1 MSFWVI
7 NLLTALASFAI
18 AGLSG
23 IFLVPFLHKIKFGQ
37 PIKTKDGP
45 QWHAKKQGTPTMGG
59 FMFIISTIITS
70 RGGYWIYRLNSGI
83 DVTDSESFHPFYRM
97 LSCVVFAALF
107 GLIGFIDDYTKVAR
121 KDNDGL
127 SPMQKIAL
135 QLVFSVVFLFA
146 IYKFGDGSTRI
157 DLGFWTSPSLGIFY
171 YILMIPVIIYL
182 TNAVNL
188 TDGVDG
194 LCGSVTFA
202 AMLIFTVC
210 CSILKEYEMTYF
222 TMALAGGCLG
232 FLLWTLNPA

>member
-70 RGGYWIYRLNSGI
+70 IGGYWIYRLNSGI

-107 GLIGFIDDYTKVAR
+107 GLYR
-121 KDNDGL
+121 
-127 SPMQKIAL
+127 
-135 QLVFSVVFLFA
+135 
-146 IYKFGDGSTRI
+146 
-157 DLGFWTSPSLGIFY
+157 
-171 YILMIPVIIYL
+171 
-182 TNAVNL
+182 
-188 TDGVDG
+188 
-194 LCGSVTFA
+194 
-202 AMLIFTVC
+202 
-210 CSILKEYEMTYF
+210 
-222 TMALAGGCLG
+222 
-232 FLLWTLNPA
+232 